1 MAGGWWEH
9 TETRVTNVAQIDVLL
24 RIESTYHSCEELEQQ
39 GSETPPITR
48 LCGSGHP
55 TDFCKRTA
63 KSVQLFSVTVF
74 HSHRAQELPPLGGR
88 SHQRTV
94 TAVCQQQPAVVSPGA
109 QYMSSKALEQ
119 ISD

>member
-1 MAGGWWEH
+1 MAGGWEH

-24 RIESTYHSCEELEQQ
+24 RIDSAYHSCEELEQQ

-48 LCGSGHP
+48 LCSSGHP

-63 KSVQLFSVTVF
+63 KSVQLFSITAF
-74 HSHRAQELPPLGGR
+74 HSHRARELPPLGGR

-94 TAVCQQQPAVVSPGA
+94 TALCQQQPAVVSPGA
-109 QYMSSKALEQ
+109 QYMSSTALEQ